1 MTSRI
6 VKQQTIYEGRVVT
19 FNIVDVTTESGQ
31 TLTREVIQHPGAV
44 AIVALDDD
52 KNIVLVKQHR
62 IAADQYLVELPAGT
76 LEAGETPLDCA
87 IRELQEE
94 AGYKPNRIEAI
105 GGFFV
110 APSYTTE
117 YIHLFLAQD
126 LVESKL
132 PEDDDESFEIIKL
145 PLSQAIKDATDG
157 RIIDAKTLIGVLCV
171 ARLLGD

>member
-19 FNIVDVTTESGQ
+19 FNVVDVTTESGQ

>member
-1 MTSRI
+1 MKITEQQRI
-6 VKQQTIYEGRVVT
+6 HDGVVVT
-19 FNIVDVTTESGQ
+19 LDVLSVATDNGQ
-31 TLTREVIQHPGAV
+31 TVTREVIRHPGAV

-52 KNIVLVKQHR
+52 KNVILVKQYR

-76 LEAGETPLDCA
+76 LEAGETPMDCA
-87 IRELQEE
+87 VRELQEE

-110 APSYTTE
+110 APGYTTE

-145 PLSQAIKDATDG
+145 PLSQALTDAING
-157 RIIDAKTLIGVLCV
+157 RIIDAKTLIGILCV
-171 ARLLGD
+171 SRLLDDK

>member
-1 MTSRI
+1 MSHNIINR
-6 VKQQTIYEGRVVT
+6 KTIYEGRVVT
-19 FNIVDVTTESGQ
+19 FDVLDVTTQSG
-31 TLTREVIQHPGAV
+31 LVVTREVIQHPGAV
-44 AIVALDDD
+44 AIVALDAD

-62 IAADQYLVELPAGT
+62 TAAGQYLVELPAGT
-76 LEAGETPLDCA
+76 LEAGENPVDCA

-94 AGYKPNRIEAI
+94 AGYKPNRIEAM

-110 APSYTTE
+110 APGYTTE

-145 PLSQAIKDATDG
+145 PLSQAVTDATDG
-157 RIIDAKTLIGVLCV
+157 RIIDAKTLIGILCV
-171 ARLLGD
+171 ARLLGI